1 MGEQHMTDTTI
12 TEDLRYLISVLSEC
26 EDCIE
31 AAKIIKARG
40 IEPSWRQQR
49 TLDQSQKYV
58 EAISKVRPRL
68 DQIVETIHKA
78 VYERTED
85 D

>member
-1 MGEQHMTDTTI
+1 MTNTTI
-12 TEDLRYLISVLSEC
+12 TEDLRYMISVLSEC

-31 AAKIIKARG
+31 AAKIINESGR
-40 IEPSWRQQR
+40 EPSWRQQR

-68 DQIVETIHKA
+68 DQIVETINKA